1 MQLATDTYEKNVAG
15 VQAAMK
21 EFGLA
26 AMVIEPGAA
35 MQSITGVR
43 WGRSERSFLL
53 VIPAKGA
60 PALIVPGFEE
70 ERARE
75 LTPKGIDIRVWQEDE
90 SPSERIAQVFKDRG
104 VTSGRVGMED
114 SIRFFIFQNLRKI
127 APKFEYVTAQPALKS
142 AGVNL
147 TPPPPRRRP

>member
-1 MQLATDTYEKNVAG
+1 MQMNTDTYQKRIAD

-26 AMVIEPGAA
+26 AIVIEPGAA
-35 MQSITGVR
+35 MQHLTGVR
-43 WGRSERSFLL
+43 WGRSERSFLV
-53 VIPAKGA
+53 VIPAQGA
-60 PALIVPGFEE
+60 PAFVVPGFEE

-75 LTPKGIDIRVWQEDE
+75 LTPKGADIRVWQEDE
-90 SPSERIAQVFKDRG
+90 SPSERVARIFADRG
-104 VTSGRVGMED
+104 VVSGRVGMEE
-114 SIRFFIFQNLRKI
+114 SLRFFIFQNLRRA

-147 TPPPPRRRP
+147 VAPPRSRP

>member
-1 MQLATDTYEKNVAG
+1 MQLASDTYQKYVAE

-21 EFGLA
+21 EFGLS

-35 MQSITGVR
+35 MQHITGVR

-53 VIPAKGA
+53 VIPQKGA
-60 PALIVPGFEE
+60 PALVVPGFEE
-70 ERARE
+70 QRARE

-90 SPSERIAQVFKDRG
+90 SPSERVAQVFQDRG
-104 VTSGRVGMED
+104 VTTGRVGMED
-114 SIRFFIFQNLRKI
+114 SIRFFIFQNLKKL

-147 TPPPPRRRP
+147 VAPPGRRR